1 MFSLSKINISVLQA
15 SLVEETISFA
25 ALDHIRELTC
35 VSTLAVC
42 LDNITCQVSIS
53 GILYKETL
61 AIASLNGSKK
71 FMQDTSV

>member
-42 LDNITCQVSIS
+42 LDNITCQVGTQVIF
-53 GILYKETL
+53 LVTL
-61 AIASLNGSKK
+61 PVASATVKLLLVK
-71 FMQDTSV
+71 